1 MKTHLIHRLALLLV
15 PLLVLS
21 GCGQAQNDE
30 RAFPAAVNAT
40 ESFQDFGDHVVHFRA
55 FRSDELSPEVAR
67 NYGITRS
74 QNRALLNVSIIRK
87 EEGTL
92 GTPVRG
98 TVVAEAQNIVGQHKN
113 IRMREV
119 ADETAIYYIGETS
132 ISNGETLVFSVEV
145 TTESDAEPLSLRFR
159 QQFYTN

>member
-1 MKTHLIHRLALLLV
+1 M
-15 PLLVLS
+15 
-21 GCGQAQNDE
+21 
-30 RAFPAAVNAT
+30 
-40 ESFQDFGDHVVHFRA
+40 
-55 FRSDELSPEVAR
+55 AR